1 MFLKRSR
8 RLSNPL
14 LHPKIDEKRYSMR
27 ENYELTV
34 IESSELSTRAL
45 TMKRDNARL
54 VQICAVS
61 IPDGYELSYSF
72 AKGYEFI
79 NYRIVIN
86 ENEKIPSIGDIYPSA
101 VFYENEMKELFG
113 VNIEA
118 MYLDYNNK
126 LYRIE
131 QETPFKK

>member
-1 MFLKRSR
+1 
-8 RLSNPL
+8 
-14 LHPKIDEKRYSMR
+14 MR

-86 ENEKIPSIGDIYPSA
+86 EIEKIPSIGDIYPSA

>member
-1 MFLKRSR
+1 
-8 RLSNPL
+8 
-14 LHPKIDEKRYSMR
+14 MR

-34 IESSELSTRAL
+34 IDCSELAGCAL
-45 TMKRDNARL
+45 NMRRENARL

-61 IPDGYELSYSF
+61 IPDGFELSYSF
-72 AKGYEFI
+72 AKEYEFI

-86 ENEKIPSIGDIYPSA
+86 ENDKVVSIGDIYPGA

-113 VNIEA
+113 VNIES

-126 LYRIE
+126 LYKIE
-131 QETPFKK
+131 TETPFKK

>member
-1 MFLKRSR
+1 
-8 RLSNPL
+8 
-14 LHPKIDEKRYSMR
+14 MR
-27 ENYELTV
+27 EEYELTV
-34 IESSELSTRAL
+34 IDSGDLSRYAL
-45 TMKRDNARL
+45 MMKRDNARL

-61 IPDGYELSYSF
+61 IQGGYELSYSF

-79 NYRIVIN
+79 NYRIVID
-86 ENEKIPSIGDIYPSA
+86 EDTRIASIGDIYPSA

-113 VNIEA
+113 VKIDS